1 MLWLKLLVGADGSKL
16 HSNRVKAWAEKTQP
30 AVSLIDGF
38 AEFVTHAGPSD
49 AAASEMKYFRLPFFF
64 VCFFYVSHR
73 FPPPHPRPP
82 PVNNDCSCVNVAS
95 SCVCAP
101 VCVSLFWWLCFFLF
115 FFLLSVCICVCPSDY
130 GAQIGHYPCVRRR
143 GA

>member
-49 AAASEMKYFRLPFFF
+49 AAASEMKYFRLPFFLFVFFMFLTASPLLTQDHLLWIMTAAVSMWLLAACVRLF
-64 VCFFYVSHR
+64 VCLYFDGFVFFCFFFY
-73 FPPPHPRPP
+73 
-82 PVNNDCSCVNVAS
+82 CQCVF
-95 SCVCAP
+95 
-101 VCVSLFWWLCFFLF
+101 VCVRLIM
-115 FFLLSVCICVCPSDY
+115 V
-130 GAQIGHYPCVRRR
+130 HR
-143 GA
+143 